1 MKNKLSFLFNSL
13 RQSVVN
19 KPFAFIL
26 LVFMFFATT
35 ICCSIPSRIFTG
47 GIREDRSSPNYISFK
62 IAPNVFKQSS
72 VEIGDYIKANSGS
85 VKFDGYEV
93 NSHLIAYHYNAE
105 IKFNDSPI
113 KLERMSV
120 YFAIDES
127 YGISENDIVNKQKVV
142 LVGENTAKEYG
153 IQTGN
158 IVNLYGNDLVVKEI
172 MSDSGCE
179 FALPYNLPIS
189 KWYSCTPPPSD
200 DGTLYKEAK
209 ISGYIRNVKYTG
221 LDKLEKGL
229 QKLGCEINH
238 RFDFGILVG
247 LIIVLGMLSIC
258 ILSSISIIGYWLK
271 CNNKKYST
279 YKTLGCSPTMLA
291 FAMIIETLIVAV
303 FSIGLGLI
311 ADYLI
316 GVSLQFKLSIV
327 GYEWMHYLI
336 MIGGPLLT
344 VLTIAIIAVIKRA
357 VAMPANT
364 KYNG

>member
-1 MKNKLSFLFNSL
+1 MEQL

-62 IAPNVFKQSS
+62 IAPNVFEQSS

-113 KLERMSV
+113 KLERMR
-120 YFAIDES
+120 
-127 YGISENDIVNKQKVV
+127 
-142 LVGENTAKEYG
+142 

-189 KWYSCTPPPSD
+189 KWYSCTPPSD
-200 DGTLYKEAK
+200 DGTVYKEAK

>member
-1 MKNKLSFLFNSL
+1 MTE
-13 RQSVVN
+13 Q
-19 KPFAFIL
+19 
-26 LVFMFFATT
+26 
-35 ICCSIPSRIFTG
+35 
-47 GIREDRSSPNYISFK
+47 
-62 IAPNVFKQSS
+62 
-72 VEIGDYIKANSGS
+72 YIKR
-85 VKFDGYEV
+85 
-93 NSHLIAYHYNAE
+93 L
-105 IKFNDSPI
+105 
-113 KLERMSV
+113 
-120 YFAIDES
+120 
-127 YGISENDIVNKQKVV
+127 
-142 LVGENTAKEYG
+142 
-153 IQTGN
+153 
-158 IVNLYGNDLVVKEI
+158 
-172 MSDSGCE
+172 
-179 FALPYNLPIS
+179 
-189 KWYSCTPPPSD
+189 
-200 DGTLYKEAK
+200 
-209 ISGYIRNVKYTG
+209 KYTG

-247 LIIVLGMLSIC
+247 LLIVLGMLSIC

>member
-1 MKNKLSFLFNSL
+1 
-13 RQSVVN
+13 
-19 KPFAFIL
+19 
-26 LVFMFFATT
+26 MFFATT

-62 IAPNVFKQSS
+62 IAPNVFEQSS

-105 IKFNDSPI
+105 IMFNDSPI

-142 LVGENTAKEYG
+142 LVGESTAKEYG
-153 IQTGN
+153 IQTGD

-179 FALPYNLPIS
+179 FALTYNLPIS

-247 LIIVLGMLSIC
+247 LIIVLGMLS
-258 ILSSISIIGYWLK
+258 
-271 CNNKKYST
+271 
-279 YKTLGCSPTMLA
+279 